1 MPETSPERIVRS
13 GRVLTP
19 FGLQPADL
27 VLGKGRI
34 LALEEAGAGPAGVPV
49 NDVGDLVVMPGL
61 VDSHVHVNEPG
72 RTEWEGFET
81 ATRAAIAGGITTI
94 ADMPL
99 NCTPVT
105 TTAAAL
111 REKLEALPGLLHTDT
126 AFWGGV
132 VPDHLEDLE
141 DLADAGVVGA
151 KAFMIHSGIDDFPAV
166 TGDDLRQAM
175 KTLGA
180 RDLPL
185 LAHAEL
191 AGEGEEDQD
200 LERPRKYRSFL
211 ESRPPRWEVDAIRLL
226 VELMEAADCHVHVVH
241 LSAADALPVIQAA
254 REKRRS
260 LTVETCPHYLTLTA
274 ETIADGLTAFKCC
287 PPIRG
292 DENRQAL
299 WGALEAGLIDQ
310 VVSDHSP
317 CTPDLKR
324 QDTGDFQAAWG
335 GISSLQFGLQLVWTE
350 ARDRGFGLVD
360 LARWMS
366 AAPARLIGL
375 RGIKGGLTPGHD
387 ADLVVWDPEA
397 DVQITK
403 DAIRHRHKITP
414 YLGRK
419 LKGRVHR
426 TYLRGQ
432 LVHHDGA
439 FPAGAAGRPVF
450 HPSSPA
456 AKESS

>member
-1 MPETSPERIVRS
+1 VPDLTAERIVR
-13 GRVLTP
+13 GQRVLTP
-19 FGLQPADL
+19 FGLQPTDL
-27 VLGKGRI
+27 VIGEGRI
-34 LALEEAGAGPAGVPV
+34 LALEEAGSGPAGVPV
-49 NDVGDLVVMPGL
+49 DDVGDLVVMPGL

-94 ADMPL
+94 TDMPL

-111 REKLEALPGLLHTDT
+111 KEKLEALEGLLHTDT

-132 VPDHLEDLE
+132 VPDNLDDLE

-151 KAFMIHSGIDDFPAV
+151 KAFMIHSGIDDFPSV
-166 TGDDLRQAM
+166 DGEQLSRAM

-180 RDLPL
+180 RGLPL

-191 AGEGEEDQD
+191 AAPGEDEQD
-200 LERPRKYRSFL
+200 LEKPTKYRSFL
-211 ESRPPRWEVDAIRLL
+211 ESRPPRWEVDAIQLL
-226 VELMEAADCHVHVVH
+226 VDLMAAADCHVHVVH
-241 LSAADALPVIQAA
+241 LSAADALPVVQAA
-254 REKRRS
+254 REKRLP
-260 LTVETCPHYLTLTA
+260 LTVETCPHYLTLAA
-274 ETIADGLTAFKCC
+274 EQIGDGKTAFKCC

-292 DENRQAL
+292 EENRQAL

-317 CTPDLKR
+317 CTPELKV
-324 QDTGDFQAAWG
+324 QDTGDFQVAWG

-360 LARWMS
+360 LARWMA

-375 RGIKGGLTPGHD
+375 RGVKGGLTPGHD
-387 ADLVVWDPEA
+387 ADLVVWNPEE
-397 DVQITK
+397 DIQVTR
-403 DAIRHRHKITP
+403 DAIRHRHKVTP

-419 LKGRVHR
+419 LKGRVYR

-432 LVHHDGA
+432 LVHDDGK
-439 FPAGAAGRPVF
+439 FPEGAAGRPVF

-456 AKESS
+456 AKESP